1 MQAQSL
7 GGEIVC
13 KNEKPTF
20 RSALSSVSADTHT
33 KVVYERV
40 DKHFKVTNWDHFKEW
55 NLFKVGSVTLFKEIY
70 NKWEI

>member
-1 MQAQSL
+1 MFCLLEVQAQSL

-40 DKHFKVTNWDHFKEW
+40 DKHFKVTN
-55 NLFKVGSVTLFKEIY
+55 
-70 NKWEI
+70 